1 MWQHTQTLTYKS
13 TSKSDRM
20 FGVGSMHTINTVVL
34 ANEGRLI
41 AAGTVDKVIRVFE
54 ERSPQ
59 GQQQQ
64 GWGGGSGSFEETAR
78 YKNKF
83 GSLEAVGKLAMSPDG
98 VLLVAATDICADKI
112 FVWKATNP
120 FASLSARTCVQTV
133 KIKTLTASADDL
145 DVQALAFS
153 PADGRLAVGLTG
165 ELVVCQADPSDG
177 MVCALQ
183 VLSVRGRKVCS
194 LAWAPGGL
202 CVAAGDEQGMVWVWE
217 QNPQP
222 GSVMQLVAELQQNSA
237 CLEAAGLAFSP
248 YGGQL
253 VMAAGDGIMYVWKR
267 DAASGWVA
275 ATTVGQAGSGK
286 LSSVAFQPDGMC
298 VAVGSKGVVNISN
311 VIR

>member
-1 MWQHTQTLTYKS
+1 
-13 TSKSDRM
+13 M

-34 ANEGRLI
+34 AGEGRLI

-59 GQQQQ
+59 QPGS
-64 GWGGGSGSFEETAR
+64 GGGFEETAR

-98 VLLVAATDICADKI
+98 VLLLASTDICADKI
-112 FVWKATNP
+112 FVWKAANP
-120 FASLSARTCVQTV
+120 FVSLSARTCVQTV
-133 KIKTLTASADDL
+133 KVKTLTASADDL

-153 PADGRLAVGLTG
+153 PDDGRLAVGLTG
-165 ELVVCQADPSDG
+165 ELVLCKADPSDG
-177 MVCALQ
+177 TVRALQ

-248 YGGQL
+248 YGDQL

-267 DAASGWVA
+267 DEVSGWVA
-275 ATTVGQAGSGK
+275 ATTVGQAGGGK
-286 LSSVAFQPDGMC
+286 LSSVAFQPDGQC
-298 VAVGSKGVVNISN
+298 IAVGSKGVVNISN